1 MTYNR
6 KMQKILVVDD
16 EPDIAFS
23 LKTVLEENRFAC
35 VDIFNDPADVISK
48 YNSQPGIITYDL
60 LIIDILM
67 PRMNGFE
74 LYEKIKKIDN
84 NAKVCFI
91 SAYRTYFEALR
102 EMYAGYEVDCF
113 MNKPFET
120 EDLLKKIDGLLTN
133 DQLKPQNI

>member
-1 MTYNR
+1 MTDNR
-6 KMQKILVVDD
+6 KMEKILVVDD
-16 EPDIAFS
+16 EPDITFS
-23 LKTVLEENRFAC
+23 LKKVLEENRFAC

-48 YNSQPGIITYDL
+48 YNNQPGITYDL

-91 SAYRTYFEALR
+91 SAYRVYFEALR
-102 EMYAGYEVDCF
+102 EMYPDYEVDCF
-113 MNKPFET
+113 MNKPFEN
-120 EDLLKKIDGLLTN
+120 EDLLGKVDGALTMTN
-133 DQLKPQNI
+133 

>member
-1 MTYNR
+1 MTGNR
-6 KMQKILVVDD
+6 KMEKILVVDD
-16 EPDIAFS
+16 EPDVTFS
-23 LKTVLEENRFAC
+23 LKKVLEENRFAC

-48 YNSQPGIITYDL
+48 YNNQPGITYDL

-91 SAYRTYFEALR
+91 SAYRMYFEALR
-102 EMYAGYEVDCF
+102 EMYPGYEVDYF
-113 MNKPFET
+113 MNKPFEN
-120 EDLLKKIDGLLTN
+120 EDLLRKVQSALTTTN
-133 DQLKPQNI
+133 